1 MVSKAPDDTK
11 LIFLPEELVEKMK
24 QLAIRK
30 GTSLSAYATEAIE
43 QALRVEKMQGTVREA
58 IDVFHYYQI
67 SKASGAIQI
76 PRLKLN
82 EIIETSNMEKSQM
95 SWYEA
100 GRWYGEYL
108 KTRLGDDAISF
119 FKEDL
124 LMSWN
129 LDEVNLKYDDLSA
142 EISIVSF
149 KLTEELTELLLSY
162 ILGVMESLN
171 FNNTHKE
178 SLRGLANMK
187 FIRNIDNKSKS

>member
-76 PRLKLN
+76 PRLKFN
-82 EIIETSNMEKSQM
+82 EIIEASNIEKSQL

-129 LDEVNLKYDDLSA
+129 LDEVNLKYDDLYA

-187 FIRNIDNKSKS
+187 FIRNTDNKSIS

>member
-1 MVSKAPDDTK
+1 MVSKAPEDTK

-58 IDVFHYYQI
+58 IDIFHYYQV

-76 PRLKLN
+76 PRLKFN
-82 EIIETSNMEKSQM
+82 EIIETSNLEKSAQ

-100 GRWYGEYL
+100 GKWYGEYL
-108 KTRLGDDAISF
+108 KTRLGNEAITF

-124 LMSWN
+124 LISWN
-129 LDEVNLKYDDLSA
+129 LDEVNLTHDDLYA

-149 KLTEELTELLLSY
+149 KLTEELTELLQNY
-162 ILGVMESLN
+162 VTGTIESLG
-171 FNNTHKE
+171 FNKTHKE
-178 SLRGLANMK
+178 SLRGLVNIK
-187 FIRNIDNKSKS
+187 FRRNIEDKPTL

>member
-76 PRLKLN
+76 PRLKFN

-95 SWYEA
+95 SWYDA

-124 LMSWN
+124 LISWN
-129 LDEVNLKYDDLSA
+129 LDEVNLKYDDLYA

-171 FNNTHKE
+171 FNNTYKE

-187 FIRNIDNKSKS
+187 FIRNTDNKSKS

>member
-76 PRLKLN
+76 PRLKFN
-82 EIIETSNMEKSQM
+82 EIIETSNMEKSPM

-171 FNNTHKE
+171 FNNTYKE

-187 FIRNIDNKSKS
+187 FIRNTDNKSKS

>member
-76 PRLKLN
+76 PRLKFN
-82 EIIETSNMEKSQM
+82 EIIETSNIEKSQL

-129 LDEVNLKYDDLSA
+129 LDEVNLKYDDLYA

-187 FIRNIDNKSKS
+187 FIRNTDNKSIS